1 MPVSS
6 AVTLSRLQIQAVRN
20 LQEVDISLGSG
31 GNIFVGENGAG
42 KTSLLEAVHLL
53 GLGRSFRGASFKP
66 LIHHDAD
73 SCWVAA
79 QVSRGAHQ
87 YPLGIRR
94 HRSGEVVARRAG
106 APVQSLVELAQ
117 SLPIIVLETEGL
129 SLITGTPELRRRFLD
144 ATVFHVEHAFI
155 SSWRAYQR
163 ALKQRNA
170 ALRHGTID
178 ADDAWA
184 QPLVE
189 AGEAVTASRERVLRA
204 IQEQF
209 LSVIGRLS
217 PALSGVELRL
227 RQGWERGLALA
238 DALYKQRDSDRQ
250 QGFTQSGPHRAD
262 VRIMIGGRPAAEV
275 LSRGQ
280 LKVVTAALRLAQ
292 GGVMY
297 QALNEAPVFL
307 VDDLTAEL
315 DADHAERVCG
325 ALQAVGA
332 QTLMTTVQ
340 PEGLCG
346 WWAATHPPV
355 FHVEHGAVRQ
365 VGG

>member
-1 MPVSS
+1 M
-6 AVTLSRLQIQAVRN
+6 TLSRLQVQAVRN
-20 LQEVDISLGSG
+20 LREVDISLGVG

-53 GLGRSFRGASFKP
+53 GLGRSFRSGSFKP
-66 LIHHDAD
+66 LIHHEAD

-79 QVSRGAHQ
+79 QVSRGASAF
-87 YPLGIRR
+87 PLGIQR

-106 APVQSLVELAQ
+106 APIQSLVELAQ
-117 SLPIIVLETEGL
+117 SLPIVVLETEGL
-129 SLITGTPELRRRFLD
+129 SLITGPPELRRRFLD
-144 ATVFHVEHAFI
+144 ATVFHVEQAFI

-170 ALRHGTID
+170 ALRRGTMGAED
-178 ADDAWA
+178 VWA

-189 AGEAVTASRERVLRA
+189 AGEAVTASRERLLSA
-204 IQEQF
+204 IQDRF
-209 LSVIGRLS
+209 LSVVADLS
-217 PALSGVELRL
+217 PALSGVELSL
-227 RQGWERGLALA
+227 RQGWEHGLGLA
-238 DALYKQRDSDRQ
+238 DALCKQRESDRQ

-262 VRIMIGGRPAAEV
+262 VRVVINGRPAAEV

-292 GGVMY
+292 GGVMF
-297 QALNEAPVFL
+297 QALKEPPVFL

-315 DADHAERVCG
+315 DAEHAERVCA

-332 QTLMTTVQ
+332 QVLMTTVHA
-340 PEGLCG
+340 EGLRDC
-346 WWAATHPPV
+346 WAAAKPQV
-355 FHVEHGAVRQ
+355 FHVEQGAVRQ
-365 VGG
+365 IG